1 MSLVSGAATRHVVLL
16 VYDGFN
22 LLDLS
27 GPLQTFAT
35 ANRLAP
41 SHAAPP
47 YRLTVASAHGGLVSS
62 GADLAVQTQ
71 AVAGLDDD
79 DIDTLMVAGGCRR
92 DEFDHPIELEHWIAR
107 HAPRA
112 RRLCSVCSG
121 AFVLAG
127 AGVLEGRR
135 VATHWAWAR
144 PLQAAYPSIDVD
156 ADPLFVRDGAVCTS
170 AGVTAGIDMSL
181 ALVEEDL
188 GHAAAMAVA
197 AYIVVFLRR
206 AGGQSQFSE
215 PLKAQHKTGDFASLH
230 AWMAGHLGDTI
241 SVDDLADR
249 AQMSR
254 RTFARAYRAKVGC
267 TPARMLETMRVEA
280 ACRQLATEGRSLKAI
295 AIACGFRD
303 AQALRRVFLRR
314 LGALP
319 SAVTDAAALLAR
331 LRGAGAPSDI
341 DATA

>member
-1 MSLVSGAATRHVVLL
+1 MSFPAAATTRHVVLL

-41 SHAAPP
+41 AHAMPP
-47 YRLTVASAHGGLVSS
+47 YRLTVASAHGGLVAS

-71 AVAGLDDD
+71 AVATLDDV
-79 DIDTLMVAGGCRR
+79 DIDTLMVAGGCRG
-92 DEFDHPIELEHWIAR
+92 DEFDHPVELEHWIAR
-107 HAPRA
+107 HGPRA

-127 AGVLEGRR
+127 AGVLGGRR

-144 PLQAAYPSIDVD
+144 SLQAAYPSIAVD
-156 ADPLFVRDGAVCTS
+156 ADPLFVRDGAVFTS

-188 GHAAAMAVA
+188 GHAPAMAVA

-206 AGGQSQFSE
+206 TGGQSQFSE
-215 PLKAQHKTGDFASLH
+215 PLKAQHKTSDFASLH
-230 AWMAGHLGDTI
+230 AWMAGHLGEAI
-241 SVDDLADR
+241 SVDDMADH

-254 RTFARAYRAKVGC
+254 RTFTRAYRAKVGC

-280 ACRQLATEGRSLKAI
+280 ACRQLGIEGRSLKAT
-295 AIACGFRD
+295 ATACGFRD

-314 LGALP
+314 LGVLP
-319 SAVTDAAALLAR
+319 STVTDAAALLAR
-331 LRGAGAPSDI
+331 LGGAGTPADVDAP
-341 DATA
+341 A